1 MSRDYKSSLKRS
13 PQKSGN
19 PMLIGIII
27 GLFIG
32 LAISLGAALIITSW
46 PSPFV
51 NRSHSA
57 KPTAVKPQSANAARN
72 NSPTPQEPPKPHF
85 DFYTILP
92 GTEAPATDQEVKQA
106 AQQANRRNAQERYF
120 LQVGSFPAETDAD
133 NLKAKLALLG
143 VEAVIQSATLPGK
156 GVWHRVRIGPLT
168 GLQELNRIRA
178 ILAQNHLP
186 SSLIKI
192 REAGPPQQP

>member
-13 PQKSGN
+13 PQKNSN
-19 PMLIGIII
+19 PMLVGIII

-57 KPTAVKPQSANAARN
+57 KRIAAKSALANTVPNHRLA
-72 NSPTPQEPPKPHF
+72 PQEPPKPHF

-92 GTEAPATDQEVKQA
+92 GTEAPATDQEIKRASQRA
-106 AQQANRRNAQERYF
+106 DRRNFQTRYF

-143 VEAVIQSATLPGK
+143 VESVIQSAVLPGK
-156 GVWHRVRIGPLT
+156 GIWHRVRIGPLT
-168 GLQELNRIRA
+168 GLQELKRIRA
-178 ILAQNHLP
+178 TLARNHLP

-192 REAGPPQQP
+192 RQAGPPRQP